1 MGLNNVTGWN
11 YMGNLWVPPQQ
22 NEVRMRINWN
32 EMNEAVTNAV
42 KQENGLWKV
51 KLGNNPATA
60 FFSKEQAQN
69 FARQQYFR
77 SIEGPS
83 VFNARP
89 TAIQQPVIQQ
99 PTVQPTAVRQPVI
112 QQPTVQPTMTQ
123 QQYFH
128 SITSQPTAFNMQPTA
143 AQQQYVRSTTAQP
156 TAAKQPIVQQP
167 TAQPT
172 ASLQPQTNNTAQIT
186 QRKKH
191 TWANYAQEHGTTYT
205 KPPKSGVVIADE
217 RAAQI
222 IAQNAEKAAQQP
234 VIQQPIAQPAAAQQ
248 QYFNSITS
256 QPTAAKQP
264 VVQQPIAQPTAAQQP
279 VVQQPTA
286 QPAAAQQSKANEPGL
301 ASEAEAKAK
310 QVKTPEQRA
319 AQLRRVRS
327 NPRARSLHKRLKLK
341 NNPELAERYKSHCKS
356 VKNTAKLKGLKKAG
370 KWGALAAL
378 AIGAVTAITYACKG
392 DKKDDAVK
400 PETTQPAAPAEQ
412 TPAAPA
418 TPAETAP
425 TTPAEPTNTEEIG
438 VGEFRNGKYKVQKGD
453 CFWNIAKQ
461 NLIEEYKKA
470 QTAKNEAIDENYM
483 PTDAEILKETE
494 RLVEKNDYEFDSRH
508 WNTTK
513 PIYEGDIL
521 NIAA

>member
-1 MGLNNVTGWN
+1 
-11 YMGNLWVPPQQ
+11 
-22 NEVRMRINWN
+22 
-32 EMNEAVTNAV
+32 
-42 KQENGLWKV
+42 
-51 KLGNNPATA
+51 
-60 FFSKEQAQN
+60 
-69 FARQQYFR
+69 
-77 SIEGPS
+77 
-83 VFNARP
+83 
-89 TAIQQPVIQQ
+89 
-99 PTVQPTAVRQPVI
+99 
-112 QQPTVQPTMTQ
+112 MTQ

-128 SITSQPTAFNMQPTA
+128 SITS
-143 AQQQYVRSTTAQP
+143 QP

-186 QRKKH
+186 QPKKH

-234 VIQQPIAQPAAAQQ
+234 VA
-248 QYFNSITS
+248 
-256 QPTAAKQP
+256 
-264 VVQQPIAQPTAAQQP
+264 
-279 VVQQPTA
+279 QQPTA
-286 QPAAAQQSKANEPGL
+286 QPAAAQQPVAQQPTAQPAAAQQPKANEPGL
-301 ASEAEAKAK
+301 ASEAKAK

-319 AQLRRVRS
+319 AQLREVRS
-327 NPRARSLHKRLKLK
+327 NPRARSLYKRLKLK
-341 NNPELAERYKSHCKS
+341 NNPELAERYKSYCKQ
-356 VKNTAKLKGLKKAG
+356 VKNSGKLKAFKKAG

-378 AIGAVTAITYACKG
+378 AIGAVTVAVQACKG

-400 PETTQPAAPAEQ
+400 PETTQPVADTQ

-418 TPAETAP
+418 TPAETAPTTPAETAP

-438 VGEFRNGKYKVQKGD
+438 IGEFRNGKYKVQKGD

-521 NIAA
+521 NVAA

>member
-51 KLGNNPATA
+51 KFGNNPATA

-112 QQPTVQPTMTQ
+112 QQPTIQPTVVQ
-123 QQYFH
+123 QQYVR
-128 SITSQPTAFNMQPTA
+128 SITAQPTAFNMQPTA

-167 TAQPT
+167 TA
-172 ASLQPQTNNTAQIT
+172 SLQPQTNNTAQIK
-186 QRKKH
+186 QPKKH
-191 TWANYAQEHGTTYT
+191 TWTNYAQEHGTTYT

-264 VVQQPIAQPTAAQQP
+264 I
-279 VVQQPTA
+279 VQQPTV
-286 QPAAAQQSKANEPGL
+286 QPAAAQQPKANEPGL

-319 AQLRRVRS
+319 AQLRRVRN

-378 AIGAVTAITYACKG
+378 AIGAVTVAVQACKG
-392 DKKDDAVK
+392 DNKDDAVK

-425 TTPAEPTNTEEIG
+425 TTPAEPTNPEEIG
-438 VGEFRNGKYKVQKGD
+438 IGEFRNGKYKVKKGD

-521 NIAA
+521 NVAA

>member
-22 NEVRMRINWN
+22 NEARMRINVV
-32 EMNEAVTNAV
+32 EMDKAVTNAV

-51 KLGNNPATA
+51 KFGNNPATA

-69 FARQQYFR
+69 FARQQYVR
-77 SIEGPS
+77 SVEGQPS

-112 QQPTVQPTMTQ
+112 QQPTVQSTVAQ
-123 QQYFH
+123 QQYVR
-128 SITSQPTAFNMQPTA
+128 SITGQPTAFNMQPTA

-172 ASLQPQTNNTAQIT
+172 VSNLQPQTNNTAQIK
-186 QRKKH
+186 QPKKH
-191 TWANYAQEHGTTYT
+191 TWTNYAQEHGTTYV

-234 VIQQPIAQPAAAQQ
+234 VVQQPTAQPAAAQQ
-248 QYFNSITS
+248 QYFHSITS

-264 VVQQPIAQPTAAQQP
+264 IVQQPIAQPTAAQQP
-279 VVQQPTA
+279 VVQQPSA
-286 QPAAAQQSKANEPGL
+286 QPAAAQQPKANEPAL
-301 ASEAEAKAK
+301 ASEAKAK

-327 NPRARSLHKRLKLK
+327 NPEAKARYNRLKLK
-341 NNPELAERYKSHCKS
+341 NNPELAERYKSYCKQ
-356 VKNTAKLKGLKKAG
+356 VKNSGKLKGLKKAG

-378 AIGAVTAITYACKG
+378 AIGAVTVAVQACKG

-400 PETTQPAAPAEQ
+400 PETTQPVADTQ